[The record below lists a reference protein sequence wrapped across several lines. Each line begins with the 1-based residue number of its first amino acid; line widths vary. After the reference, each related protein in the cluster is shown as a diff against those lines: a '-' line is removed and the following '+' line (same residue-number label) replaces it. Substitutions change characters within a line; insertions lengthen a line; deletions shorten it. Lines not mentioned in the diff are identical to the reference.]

1 MQYCL
6 NASGNVFWPF
16 NLNDTEGWK
25 NTMTQIE
32 SSIYQEIG
40 VEPII
45 NCRGTFTII
54 GGSIELP
61 EVLIAMERASHNF
74 VQYDELAEGVGRRLA
89 ELTGAEWGMIS
100 SGCAAGM
107 KHITTACITGGDP
120 EKLIRIPDLCGF
132 EKKEVIVPAYSRNA
146 YDHAL
151 RNVGIEFVTVESPEE
166 MSAAVSDRT
175 AMIYLVTGGA
185 SDPGAT
191 LSLEVMAEIANPL
204 GIPILA
210 DAAAEN
216 LTVPNVHLQQ
226 GADVVTYSGGKALC
240 GPQCTGLVIGRKD
253 LILAAW
259 QASAPHHGPGRDD
272 KVGKEEIM
280 GLLTAVELWL
290 ERDHQAEWQ
299 VWLSRLDIISNK
311 IKSIGGIETEIIN
324 PCGLSNRSPS
334 LEIRWNDAICGI
346 TGEELAEM
354 VGRSKPRIALAA
366 SDAINH
372 SGIRITPSQMQE
384 GEAETVASR
393 LAEILS
399 VNAPRSTEY
408 VPPSL
413 DLTGHWQV
421 QVEFYA
427 STVEHQW
434 ILEQDGNWLGG
445 EHRST
450 FSIQP
455 IKGSIEGENITLES
469 YFRQPGNMIPFLFS
483 GELMNGM
490 ITGEIHLGEYQKANF
505 VAIKISHEKASKKV
519 FIPQGPP
526 LAT

>member
-1 MQYCL
+1 MAIKQR
-6 NASGNVFWPF
+6 
-16 NLNDTEGWK
+16 EK
-25 NTMTQIE
+25 TMTE
-32 SSIYQEIG
+32 PPSNIYQEIG

-61 EVLIAMERASHNF
+61 EVLVAMEKASHSF
-74 VQYDELAEGVGRRLA
+74 VQYDELADGVGRRLA

-107 KHITTACITGGDP
+107 KHVTAACITGGDP
-120 EKLIRIPDLCGF
+120 EKLIRIPDLKDF
-132 EKKEVIVPAYSRNA
+132 EKTEVIVPSYSRTA

-166 MSAAVSDRT
+166 MSEAISGRT
-175 AMIYLVTGGA
+175 AMVYVVTGEA
-185 SDPGAT
+185 SEPGSP
-191 LSLEVMAEIANPL
+191 LSLEVMAEIAGSR

-253 LILAAW
+253 LLLAAW
-259 QASAPHHGPGRDD
+259 QASAPHHGPGRDN

-280 GLLTAVELWL
+280 GLLAAVELWI
-290 ERDHQAEWQ
+290 ERDHEAEWK
-299 VWLSRLDIISNK
+299 VWLSRLDIISNEV
-311 IKSIGGIETEIIN
+311 KSLPGIETEIIN
-324 PCGLSNRSPS
+324 PSGLSNRSPS
-334 LEIRWNDAICGI
+334 LEIRWNEKICEI
-346 TGEELAEM
+346 RGEELAEL
-354 VGRSKPRIALAA
+354 VGRSSPRIALAA
-366 SDAINH
+366 ADRTNY

-384 GEAETVASR
+384 GEAETVAYR
-393 LAEILS
+393 LCEILS
-399 VNAPRSTEY
+399 SMPNRSNEQT
-408 VPPSL
+408 PPAL

-421 QVEFYA
+421 QIQYHA

-434 ILEQDGNWLGG
+434 ILEQDGNGVGG

-450 FSIQP
+450 FSAQP
-455 IKGSIEGENITLES
+455 IKGVIEGNEITLES
-469 YFRQPGNMIPFLFS
+469 YFIQPGNMIPFLFS
-483 GELMNGM
+483 GDLLNGM

-505 VAIKISHEKASKKV
+505 VAIKISHEKASRKV